1 MFNLFKGKNAKN
13 VDVAVG
19 NFLQEEKKRY
29 KHAVE
34 FLQLMAGVTTH
45 VATEVW
51 GTSDQGIEVS
61 DTVRFDLTTQS
72 FFFKGAESDI
82 NVQALKGQPFWQS
95 VQQIM
100 YFGQELLDDIKERE
114 EGRKQ
119 IVSSISDLTEKMN
132 ASSII
137 VTRLKQFRV

>member
-1 MFNLFKGKNAKN
+1 MFNLFKGKNGKN

-19 NFLQEEKKRY
+19 NFLQEEKKRH
-29 KHAVE
+29 KRAVD
-34 FLQLMAGVTTH
+34 FLQLMAGVTAH

-51 GTSDQGIEVS
+51 GMADQDVQVS
-61 DTVRFDLTTQS
+61 DTVRFDLATQS

-119 IVSSISDLTEKMN
+119 IVSSISDLTEKIMQVQL
-132 ASSII
+132 S
-137 VTRLKQFRV
+137 

>member
-1 MFNLFKGKNAKN
+1 MFNLFKGKNGKN

-19 NFLQEEKKRY
+19 NFLQEEKKRH
-29 KHAVE
+29 KRAVD
-34 FLQLMAGVTTH
+34 FLQLMAGVTAH
-45 VATEVW
+45 VAAEVW
-51 GTSDQGIEVS
+51 GMADQDVQVS
-61 DTVRFDLTTQS
+61 DTVRFDLATQS

-114 EGRKQ
+114 EAENKLSQ
-119 IVSSISDLTEKMN
+119 AFLI
-132 ASSII
+132 
-137 VTRLKQFRV
+137 